1 MNTVSV
7 VLGGYVNAYSI
18 VQELYST
25 TNDPIIVINH
35 KKDIASYSNKITRF
49 IMCDFSPDHL
59 KEELLKLHQEYS
71 KLILFCTR
79 DSHLE
84 IVNEI
89 IKDISHFCFIPFNIN
104 NLSQNLDKSFQ
115 YKKCKELGIPFPKT
129 LAIQT
134 TNDLKELNNF
144 LFPFIVKPATRLD
157 FKTKVF
163 RSLIIEDKHQLDAN
177 LKNILSF
184 INEGITFLV
193 SEIIPGDGSNI
204 YSYMAYRTKKGEIVN
219 EWIGKKETQYPD
231 DFGIFSS
238 ATISSEPDVLK
249 QGRKLL
255 NGLNL
260 FGINQPEFKYD
271 HRDGKFKLMEINL
284 RSMMWNRVGYLVGVN
299 LHHTQWQDA
308 KGLPIIKEEQKS
320 SNSNFLYMYFKHEL
334 ICILFRKKYFKQY
347 FRVLIKKYSVIYFA
361 VYDKSDLKPFI
372 FDLIKTLKLIIRQ
385 CLKVLRIISD

>member
-1 MNTVSV
+1 MSAASV

-18 VQELYST
+18 VRELYST

-35 KKDIASYSNKITRF
+35 KKDVASFSNKVTHF
-49 IMCDFSPDHL
+49 VKCNLSSKTL
-59 KEELLKLHQEYS
+59 KEELLVLSKSYS

-79 DSHLE
+79 DLHLE
-84 IVNEI
+84 IINEI
-89 IKDISHFCFIPFNIN
+89 REDISDFCFVPFNSN
-104 NLSQNLDKSFQ
+104 NLKLNLDKSFQ
-115 YKKCKELGIPFPKT
+115 YKKCAELGIPFPKT
-129 LAIQT
+129 SSLEFTKDLEQLFNFPYPFLVKPSTRQDFT
-134 TNDLKELNNF
+134 TN
-144 LFPFIVKPATRLD
+144 
-157 FKTKVF
+157 VF
-163 RSLIIEDKHQLDAN
+163 RSLVVDNEIQLKTYIPKLSSLIE
-177 LKNILSF
+177 S
-184 INEGITFLV
+184 GISFLV

-238 ATISSEPDVLK
+238 ATISSEPEVLK

-271 HRDGKFKLMEINL
+271 YRDGKFKLMEINL
-284 RSMMWNRVGYLVGVN
+284 RSMMWNRVGFLAGVN
-299 LHHTQWQDA
+299 IHHTQWLDA
-308 KGLPIIKEEQKS
+308 KNLPILKKEKKS
-320 SNSNFLYMYFKHEL
+320 SSSSFLYMYFKHEL
-334 ICILFRKKYFKQY
+334 VCILFRKKYFKQY
-347 FRVLIKKYSVIYFA
+347 FKVLLKKYSVIYFA